1 MARITTY
8 FSILTLNVNDLT
20 PIWKDTNWQTGL
32 KRETLQSVVYKKSN
46 LQRETNIALGWK
58 GKRKLTK
65 LMVP

>member
-32 KRETLQSVVYKKSN
+32 KRKTLQSVVYKKSN